1 MGRPGPPRSLCW
13 PCLSRLVGQKKEI
26 DAKIFA
32 FFSLGVVERRER
44 TTVVGCCFRDIP
56 IWNLGNFLLSSSSVS
71 CFLTLE
77 PTSYSLERNRIS
89 GGGASQVETKVICV
103 HSPHSN
109 PSVSKL
115 SVSTSAIGKWLR
127 K

>member
-56 IWNLGNFLLSSSSVS
+56 IWNLGNFFVVFFCVS
-71 CFLTLE
+71 
-77 PTSYSLERNRIS
+77 
-89 GGGASQVETKVICV
+89 
-103 HSPHSN
+103 
-109 PSVSKL
+109 
-115 SVSTSAIGKWLR
+115 
-127 K
+127 